1 MIKNNLLAL
10 SFLLSIFIFAQE
22 EVEEIPIEEQRNNKI
37 KELLQ
42 TVEINKSIYIQE
54 DQLRINE
61 FLDLIDERQN
71 MLSKART
78 DLQNEKIRNER
89 LEKEFEEN
97 EKLLAELE
105 ERLQIKIGVLGEL
118 FGVARQFAGE
128 LLSNSENAY
137 TFTEFPQRGDKLRKI
152 GQIQVHNINE
162 LETLWLEYF
171 NEIVASGEIKEFKSK
186 IINSK
191 GDAFEDN
198 IIRYGLFSAS
208 YNSKYIKTLPE
219 LGGFELLQRQPERN
233 VRKTLRRHQRA
244 DEYKVASI
252 DPTRGFLLSLY
263 LDKSSWFER
272 IAQGK
277 SVGFIII
284 LIGIAGV
291 VFSSYKIYLLNVNK
305 KLLEDPNE
313 SNVINEMVES
323 IREGNSYQS
332 KENIIDELISN
343 YSSKLDWGVSWI
355 KFVAA
360 VAPLLGLLG
369 TVIGMIETFQAITLF
384 GTGDPKQMAGGIS
397 QALVTTMLGLIVAA
411 PLLGFY
417 TYISDRV
424 NTLVQVVEEK
434 GSYLLSKE

>member
-1 MIKNNLLAL
+1 MIKLYLIISIIIPL
-10 SFLLSIFIFAQE
+10 SIFAQE
-22 EVEEIPIEEQRNNKI
+22 IEEEIPIEEQRNNAI
-37 KELLQ
+37 KQLLE
-42 TVEINKSIYIQE
+42 TVEINKSIYVAD
-54 DQLRINE
+54 DQKRIDK
-61 FLDLIDERQN
+61 FLDLIDERES
-71 MLSKART
+71 MLAKAKN
-78 DLQNEKIRNER
+78 DLRLENERNKR

-97 EKLLAELE
+97 EKVLAELE

-128 LLSNSENAY
+128 LLSSSESAY
-137 TFTEFPQRGDKLRKI
+137 TFTEFPDRGDRLKEI
-152 GQIQVHNINE
+152 GKIQVHSIEE
-162 LETLWLEYF
+162 LEVLWLEYF
-171 NEIVASGEIKEFKSK
+171 NEIVASGEVKEFKSK

-191 GDAFEDN
+191 GDSFEDN
-198 IIRYGLFSAS
+198 IVRYGLFSAS
-208 YNSKYIKTLPE
+208 YKAEFIKPIKE
-219 LGGFELLQRQPERN
+219 LNGFELLQRQPENSILRN
-233 VRKTLRRHQRA
+233 LKRHQRS
-244 DEYKVASI
+244 DEYKTASI

-263 LDKSSWFER
+263 LDKAGWIER

-284 LIGIAGV
+284 LIGIIGV
-291 VFSSYKIYLLNVNK
+291 AFSSYKIYFLNENK
-305 KLLEDPNE
+305 KILEDSSQ
-313 SNVINEMVES
+313 SNVIQEMIDNIKEAK
-323 IREGNSYQS
+323 SYQS

-397 QALVTTMLGLIVAA
+397 QALITTMLGLMVAA

-424 NTLVQVVEEK
+424 NTLIQVVEEK

>member
-1 MIKNNLLAL
+1 MIKFYLLISILLPL
-10 SFLLSIFIFAQE
+10 SLFAQE
-22 EVEEIPIEEQRNNKI
+22 NEEEIPIEEQRNNAI
-37 KELLQ
+37 KALLQ
-42 TVEINKSIYIQE
+42 TVEINKSIYVAD
-54 DQLRINE
+54 DQKRINK
-61 FLDLIDERQN
+61 FLDLIDEREA
-71 MLSKART
+71 MLAKAKN
-78 DLQNEKIRNER
+78 DLRLENERNAR

-97 EKLLAELE
+97 EKVLAELE

-128 LLSNSENAY
+128 LLSSSESAY
-137 TFTEFPQRGDKLRKI
+137 TFTEFPQRGDKLKEI
-152 GQIQVHNINE
+152 GKIQVHSIEE
-162 LETLWLEYF
+162 LEALWLEYF
-171 NEIVASGEIKEFKSK
+171 NEIVASGEVKEFKSK

-191 GDAFEDN
+191 GDSFEDN
-198 IIRYGLFSAS
+198 IVRYGLFSAS
-208 YNSKYIKTLPE
+208 YKSEFIKPINE
-219 LGGFELLQRQPERN
+219 LNGFELLQRQPEKSILRN
-233 VRKTLRRHQRA
+233 LKRHQRS
-244 DEYKVASI
+244 DEYKTASI

-263 LDKSSWFER
+263 LDKAGWIER

-284 LIGIAGV
+284 LIGIIGV
-291 VFSSYKIYLLNVNK
+291 AFSSYKIYFLNESK
-305 KLLEDPNE
+305 KILED
-313 SNVINEMVES
+313 SKQTNVIQDMIDN
-323 IREGNSYQS
+323 IKKAKSYQS

-397 QALVTTMLGLIVAA
+397 QALITTMLGLMVAA

-424 NTLVQVVEEK
+424 NTLVQIVEEK

>member
-1 MIKNNLLAL
+1 MIKLYLLISMLVPL
-10 SFLLSIFIFAQE
+10 SLFAQE
-22 EVEEIPIEEQRNNKI
+22 NEEEIPIEEQRNNAI

-42 TVEINKSIYIQE
+42 TVEINKSIYVAD
-54 DQLRINE
+54 DQKRINK
-61 FLDLIDERQN
+61 FLDLIDEREN
-71 MLSKART
+71 MLSKAKN
-78 DLQNEKIRNER
+78 DLRLENERNTR

-97 EKLLAELE
+97 EKVLAELE

-128 LLSNSENAY
+128 LLSSSESAY
-137 TFTEFPQRGDKLRKI
+137 TFTEFPERGDKLKEI
-152 GQIQVHNINE
+152 GKIQVHSIEE
-162 LETLWLEYF
+162 LEVLWLEYF
-171 NEIVASGEIKEFKSK
+171 NEIVASGEVKEFKSK

-191 GDAFEDN
+191 GDSFEDN
-198 IIRYGLFSAS
+198 IVRYGLFSAS
-208 YNSKYIKTLPE
+208 YKSEFIKPINE
-219 LGGFELLQRQPERN
+219 LNGFELLQRQPEKSILRN
-233 VRKTLRRHQRA
+233 LKRHQRSE
-244 DEYKVASI
+244 EYKTASI

-263 LDKSSWFER
+263 LDKAGWIER

-284 LIGIAGV
+284 LIGIIGV
-291 VFSSYKIYLLNVNK
+291 AFSSYKIYFLNESK
-305 KLLEDPNE
+305 KILEDSNQT
-313 SNVINEMVES
+313 NVIQDMIDN
-323 IREGNSYQS
+323 IKKAKSYQS

-397 QALVTTMLGLIVAA
+397 QALITTMLGLMVAA

-424 NTLVQVVEEK
+424 NTLVQIVEEK

>member
-1 MIKNNLLAL
+1 MTRLYLIISILIPL
-10 SFLLSIFIFAQE
+10 SIFAQE
-22 EVEEIPIEEQRNNKI
+22 NEEEIPIEEQRNNAI
-37 KELLQ
+37 KQLLE
-42 TVEINKSIYIQE
+42 TVEINKSIYVAD
-54 DQLRINE
+54 DQKRIDK
-61 FLDLIDERQN
+61 FLDLIDERES
-71 MLSKART
+71 MLAKAKN
-78 DLQNEKIRNER
+78 DLRLENERNKR
-89 LEKEFEEN
+89 LEKEFEDN
-97 EKLLAELE
+97 EKVLAELE

-128 LLSNSENAY
+128 LLSSSESAY
-137 TFTEFPQRGDKLRKI
+137 TFTEFPDRGDRLKEI
-152 GQIQVHNINE
+152 GKIQVHSIEE
-162 LETLWLEYF
+162 LEVLWLEYF
-171 NEIVASGEIKEFKSK
+171 NEIVASGEVKEVKSK

-191 GDAFEDN
+191 GDSFEDN
-198 IIRYGLFSAS
+198 IVRYGLFSAS
-208 YNSKYIKTLPE
+208 YKAEFIKPIKE
-219 LGGFELLQRQPERN
+219 LNGFELLQRQPENSILRN
-233 VRKTLRRHQRA
+233 LKRHQRS
-244 DEYKVASI
+244 DEYKPSSI

-263 LDKSSWFER
+263 LDKAGWIER

-284 LIGIAGV
+284 LIGIIGV
-291 VFSSYKIYLLNVNK
+291 AFSSYKIYFLNENK
-305 KLLEDPNE
+305 KILEDSSQ
-313 SNVINEMVES
+313 SNVIQEM
-323 IREGNSYQS
+323 INNIKQAKSYQS

-397 QALVTTMLGLIVAA
+397 QALITTMLGLMVAA

-424 NTLVQVVEEK
+424 NTLIQVVEEK

>member
-1 MIKNNLLAL
+1 MIKFYLLISILLPL
-10 SFLLSIFIFAQE
+10 SLFAQE
-22 EVEEIPIEEQRNNKI
+22 NEEEIPIEEQRNNAI
-37 KELLQ
+37 KALLQ
-42 TVEINKSIYIQE
+42 TVEINKSIYVAD
-54 DQLRINE
+54 DQKRINK
-61 FLDLIDERQN
+61 FLDLIDEREG
-71 MLSKART
+71 MLAKAKN
-78 DLQNEKIRNER
+78 DLRLENERNAR

-97 EKLLAELE
+97 EKVLAELE

-128 LLSNSENAY
+128 LLSSSESAY
-137 TFTEFPQRGDKLRKI
+137 TFTEFPERGDKLKEI
-152 GQIQVHNINE
+152 GKIQVHSIEE
-162 LETLWLEYF
+162 LEVLWLEYF
-171 NEIVASGEIKEFKSK
+171 NEIVASGEVKEFKSK

-191 GDAFEDN
+191 GDSFEDN
-198 IIRYGLFSAS
+198 IVRYGLFSAS
-208 YNSKYIKTLPE
+208 YKSEFIKPINE
-219 LGGFELLQRQPERN
+219 LNGFELLQRQPEKSILRN
-233 VRKTLRRHQRA
+233 LKRHQRS
-244 DEYKVASI
+244 DEYKTASI

-263 LDKSSWFER
+263 LDKAGWIER

-284 LIGIAGV
+284 LIGIIGV
-291 VFSSYKIYLLNVNK
+291 AFSSYKIYFLNESK
-305 KLLEDPNE
+305 KILEDSNQT
-313 SNVINEMVES
+313 NVIQDMIDN
-323 IREGNSYQS
+323 IKKAKSYQS

-397 QALVTTMLGLIVAA
+397 QALITTMLGLMVAA

-424 NTLVQVVEEK
+424 NTLVQIVEEK
-434 GSYLLSKE
+434 GSY

>member
-1 MIKNNLLAL
+1 MIKFYLFISILLPL
-10 SFLLSIFIFAQE
+10 TLFAQE
-22 EVEEIPIEEQRNNKI
+22 NEEEIPIEEQRNNAI
-37 KELLQ
+37 KALLQ
-42 TVEINKSIYIQE
+42 TVEINKSIYVAD
-54 DQLRINE
+54 DQKRINK
-61 FLDLIDERQN
+61 FLDLIDERES
-71 MLSKART
+71 MLAKAKN
-78 DLQNEKIRNER
+78 DLRLENERNAR

-97 EKLLAELE
+97 EKVLAELE

-128 LLSNSENAY
+128 LLSSSESAY
-137 TFTEFPQRGDKLRKI
+137 TFTEFPERGDKLKEI
-152 GQIQVHNINE
+152 GKIQVHSIEE
-162 LETLWLEYF
+162 LEVLWLEYF
-171 NEIVASGEIKEFKSK
+171 NEIVASGEVKEFKSK

-191 GDAFEDN
+191 GDSFEDN
-198 IIRYGLFSAS
+198 IVRYGLFSAS
-208 YNSKYIKTLPE
+208 YKSKFIKPINE
-219 LGGFELLQRQPERN
+219 LNGFELLQRQPEKSILRN
-233 VRKTLRRHQRA
+233 LKRHQRS
-244 DEYKVASI
+244 DEYKTASI

-263 LDKSSWFER
+263 LDKAGWIER

-284 LIGIAGV
+284 LIGIIGV
-291 VFSSYKIYLLNVNK
+291 AFSSYKIYFLNESK
-305 KLLEDPNE
+305 KILEDSNQT
-313 SNVINEMVES
+313 NVIQDMIDN
-323 IREGNSYQS
+323 IKKAKSYQS

-360 VAPLLGLLG
+360 VAPLLGLFG

-397 QALVTTMLGLIVAA
+397 QALITTMLGLMVAA

-424 NTLVQVVEEK
+424 NTLVQIVEEK

>member
-1 MIKNNLLAL
+1 MIKLYLLISILLPL
-10 SFLLSIFIFAQE
+10 SLFAQE
-22 EVEEIPIEEQRNNKI
+22 NEEEIPIEEQRNNAI
-37 KELLQ
+37 KALLQ
-42 TVEINKSIYIQE
+42 TVEINKSIYVAD
-54 DQLRINE
+54 DQKRINK
-61 FLDLIDERQN
+61 FLDLIDERES
-71 MLSKART
+71 MLAKAKN
-78 DLQNEKIRNER
+78 DLRLENERNAR

-97 EKLLAELE
+97 EKVLAELE

-128 LLSNSENAY
+128 LLSSSESAY
-137 TFTEFPQRGDKLRKI
+137 TFTEFPERGDKLKEI
-152 GQIQVHNINE
+152 GKIQVHSIEE
-162 LETLWLEYF
+162 LEVLWLEYF
-171 NEIVASGEIKEFKSK
+171 NEIVASGEVKEFKSK

-191 GDAFEDN
+191 GDSFEDN
-198 IIRYGLFSAS
+198 IVRYGLFSAS
-208 YNSKYIKTLPE
+208 YKSKFIKPINE
-219 LGGFELLQRQPERN
+219 LNGFELLQRQPEKSILRN
-233 VRKTLRRHQRA
+233 LKRHQRS
-244 DEYKVASI
+244 DEYKTASI

-263 LDKSSWFER
+263 LDKAGWIER

-284 LIGIAGV
+284 LIGIIGV
-291 VFSSYKIYLLNVNK
+291 AFSSYKIYFLNESK
-305 KLLEDPNE
+305 KILEDSNQT
-313 SNVINEMVES
+313 NVIQDMIDN
-323 IREGNSYQS
+323 IKKAKSYQS

-397 QALVTTMLGLIVAA
+397 QALITTMLGLMVAA

-424 NTLVQVVEEK
+424 NTLVQIVEEK

>member
-1 MIKNNLLAL
+1 MIKLYLLISILLPL
-10 SFLLSIFIFAQE
+10 SLFAQE
-22 EVEEIPIEEQRNNKI
+22 NEEEIPIEEQRNNAI
-37 KELLQ
+37 KALLQ
-42 TVEINKSIYIQE
+42 TVEINKSIYVAD
-54 DQLRINE
+54 DQKRINK
-61 FLDLIDERQN
+61 FLDLIDEREG
-71 MLSKART
+71 MLAKAKN
-78 DLQNEKIRNER
+78 DLRLENERNAR

-97 EKLLAELE
+97 EKVLAELE

-128 LLSNSENAY
+128 LLSSSESAY
-137 TFTEFPQRGDKLRKI
+137 TFTEFPERGDKLKEI
-152 GQIQVHNINE
+152 GKIQVHSIEE
-162 LETLWLEYF
+162 LEVLWLEYF
-171 NEIVASGEIKEFKSK
+171 NEIVASGELKEFRSK

-191 GDAFEDN
+191 GDSFEDN
-198 IIRYGLFSAS
+198 IVRYGLFSAS
-208 YNSKYIKTLPE
+208 YKSEFIKPINE
-219 LGGFELLQRQPERN
+219 LNGFELLQRQPEKSILRN
-233 VRKTLRRHQRA
+233 LKRHQRS
-244 DEYKVASI
+244 DEYKTASI

-263 LDKSSWFER
+263 LDKAGWIER

-284 LIGIAGV
+284 LIGIIGV
-291 VFSSYKIYLLNVNK
+291 AFSSYKIYFLNESK
-305 KLLEDPNE
+305 KILEDSNQT
-313 SNVINEMVES
+313 NVIQDMIDN
-323 IREGNSYQS
+323 IKKAKSYQS

-397 QALVTTMLGLIVAA
+397 QALITTMLGLMVAA

-424 NTLVQVVEEK
+424 NTLVQIVEEK

>member
-1 MIKNNLLAL
+1 MIKLYLLISILLPL
-10 SFLLSIFIFAQE
+10 SLFAQE
-22 EVEEIPIEEQRNNKI
+22 NKEEIPIEEQRNNAI
-37 KELLQ
+37 KALLQ
-42 TVEINKSIYIQE
+42 TVEINKSIYVAD
-54 DQLRINE
+54 DQKRINK
-61 FLDLIDERQN
+61 FLDLIDEREA
-71 MLSKART
+71 MLANAKN
-78 DLQNEKIRNER
+78 DLRLENERNAR

-97 EKLLAELE
+97 EKVLAELE

-128 LLSNSENAY
+128 LLSSSESAY
-137 TFTEFPQRGDKLRKI
+137 TFTEFPERGDKLKEI
-152 GQIQVHNINE
+152 GKIQVHSIEE
-162 LETLWLEYF
+162 LEVLWLEYF
-171 NEIVASGEIKEFKSK
+171 NEIVASGEVKEFKSK

-191 GDAFEDN
+191 GDSFEDN
-198 IIRYGLFSAS
+198 IVRYGLFSAS
-208 YNSKYIKTLPE
+208 YKSEFIKPINE
-219 LGGFELLQRQPERN
+219 LNGFELLQRQPEKSILRN
-233 VRKTLRRHQRA
+233 LKRHQRS
-244 DEYKVASI
+244 DEYKTASI

-263 LDKSSWFER
+263 LDKAGWIER

-284 LIGIAGV
+284 LIGIIGV
-291 VFSSYKIYLLNVNK
+291 AFSSYKIYFLNESK
-305 KLLEDPNE
+305 KILEDSNQT
-313 SNVINEMVES
+313 NVIQDMIDN
-323 IREGNSYQS
+323 IKKAKSYQS

-397 QALVTTMLGLIVAA
+397 QALITTMLGLMVAA

-424 NTLVQVVEEK
+424 NTLVQIVEEK

>member
-1 MIKNNLLAL
+1 MIKLYLLISILLPL
-10 SFLLSIFIFAQE
+10 SLFAQE
-22 EVEEIPIEEQRNNKI
+22 NEEEIPIEEQRNNAI
-37 KELLQ
+37 KALLQ
-42 TVEINKSIYIQE
+42 TVEINKSIYVAE
-54 DQLRINE
+54 DQKRINK
-61 FLDLIDERQN
+61 FLDLIDERES
-71 MLSKART
+71 MLAKAKN
-78 DLQNEKIRNER
+78 DLRLENERNVR

-97 EKLLAELE
+97 EKVLAELE

-128 LLSNSENAY
+128 LLSSSESAY
-137 TFTEFPQRGDKLRKI
+137 TFTEFPERGDKLKEI
-152 GQIQVHNINE
+152 GKIQVHSIEE
-162 LETLWLEYF
+162 LEVLWLEYF
-171 NEIVASGEIKEFKSK
+171 NEIVASGEVKEFKSK

-191 GDAFEDN
+191 GDSFEDN
-198 IIRYGLFSAS
+198 IVRYGLFSAS
-208 YNSKYIKTLPE
+208 YKSEFIKPINE
-219 LGGFELLQRQPERN
+219 LNGFELLQRQPEKSILRN
-233 VRKTLRRHQRA
+233 LKRHQRS
-244 DEYKVASI
+244 DEYKTASI

-263 LDKSSWFER
+263 LDKAGWIER

-284 LIGIAGV
+284 LIGIIGV
-291 VFSSYKIYLLNVNK
+291 AFSSYKIYFLNESK
-305 KLLEDPNE
+305 KILEDSNQT
-313 SNVINEMVES
+313 NVIQDMIDN
-323 IREGNSYQS
+323 IKKAKSYQS

-397 QALVTTMLGLIVAA
+397 QALITTMLGLMVAA

-424 NTLVQVVEEK
+424 NTLVQIVEEK

>member
-1 MIKNNLLAL
+1 MTRLYLLISILIPL
-10 SFLLSIFIFAQE
+10 SIFAQE
-22 EVEEIPIEEQRNNKI
+22 NEEEIPIEEQRNNAI
-37 KELLQ
+37 KQLLE
-42 TVEINKSIYIQE
+42 TVEINKSIYVAD
-54 DQLRINE
+54 DQKRIDK
-61 FLDLIDERQN
+61 FLDLIDERES
-71 MLSKART
+71 MLAKAKN
-78 DLQNEKIRNER
+78 DLRLENERNKR

-97 EKLLAELE
+97 EKALAELE

-128 LLSNSENAY
+128 LLSSSESAY
-137 TFTEFPQRGDKLRKI
+137 TFTEFPDRGDRLKEI
-152 GQIQVHNINE
+152 GKIQVHSIEE
-162 LETLWLEYF
+162 LEVLWLEYF
-171 NEIVASGEIKEFKSK
+171 NEIVASGEVKELKSK

-191 GDAFEDN
+191 GDSFEDN
-198 IIRYGLFSAS
+198 IVRYGLFSAS
-208 YNSKYIKTLPE
+208 YKAEFIKPIKE
-219 LGGFELLQRQPERN
+219 LNGFELLQRQPENSILRN
-233 VRKTLRRHQRA
+233 LKRHQRS
-244 DEYKVASI
+244 DEYKTASI

-263 LDKSSWFER
+263 LDKAGWIER

-284 LIGIAGV
+284 LIGIIGV
-291 VFSSYKIYLLNVNK
+291 AFSSYKIYFLNENK
-305 KLLEDPNE
+305 KILEDSSQ
-313 SNVINEMVES
+313 SNVIQEM
-323 IREGNSYQS
+323 IDNIKQAKSYQS

-397 QALVTTMLGLIVAA
+397 QALITTMLGLMVAA
-411 PLLGFY
+411 PLLGLY

-424 NTLVQVVEEK
+424 NTLIQVVEEK

>member
-1 MIKNNLLAL
+1 MIKFYLFILILLPL
-10 SFLLSIFIFAQE
+10 TLFAQE
-22 EVEEIPIEEQRNNKI
+22 NEEEIPIEEQRNNAI
-37 KELLQ
+37 KALLQ
-42 TVEINKSIYIQE
+42 TVEINKSIYVAD
-54 DQLRINE
+54 DQKRINK
-61 FLDLIDERQN
+61 FLDLIDERES
-71 MLSKART
+71 MLAKAKN
-78 DLQNEKIRNER
+78 DLRLENERNAR

-97 EKLLAELE
+97 EKVLAELE

-128 LLSNSENAY
+128 LLSSSESAY
-137 TFTEFPQRGDKLRKI
+137 TFTEFPDRGDKLKEI
-152 GQIQVHNINE
+152 GKIQVHSIEE
-162 LETLWLEYF
+162 LEVLWLEYF
-171 NEIVASGEIKEFKSK
+171 NEIVASGEVKEFKSK

-191 GDAFEDN
+191 GDSFEDN

-208 YNSKYIKTLPE
+208 YKSEFIKPINE
-219 LGGFELLQRQPERN
+219 LNGFELLQRQPEKSILRN
-233 VRKTLRRHQRA
+233 LKRHQRS
-244 DEYKVASI
+244 DEYKTASI

-263 LDKSSWFER
+263 LDKAGWIER
-272 IAQGK
+272 VAQGK

-284 LIGIAGV
+284 LIGIIGV
-291 VFSSYKIYLLNVNK
+291 AFSSYKIYFLNESK
-305 KLLEDPNE
+305 KILEDSNQT
-313 SNVINEMVES
+313 NVIQDMIDN
-323 IREGNSYQS
+323 IKKAKSYQS

-397 QALVTTMLGLIVAA
+397 QALITTMLGLMVAA

-424 NTLVQVVEEK
+424 NTLVQIVEEK

>member
-1 MIKNNLLAL
+1 MIKLYLLISILLPL
-10 SFLLSIFIFAQE
+10 SLFAQE
-22 EVEEIPIEEQRNNKI
+22 NEEEIPIEEQRNNAI
-37 KELLQ
+37 KALLQ
-42 TVEINKSIYIQE
+42 TVEINKSIYVAD
-54 DQLRINE
+54 DQKRINK
-61 FLDLIDERQN
+61 FLDLINEREG
-71 MLSKART
+71 MLAKAKN
-78 DLQNEKIRNER
+78 DLRLENERNAR

-97 EKLLAELE
+97 EKVLAELE

-128 LLSNSENAY
+128 LLSSSESAY
-137 TFTEFPQRGDKLRKI
+137 TFTEFPERGDKLKEI
-152 GQIQVHNINE
+152 GKIQVHSIEE
-162 LETLWLEYF
+162 LEVLWLEYF
-171 NEIVASGEIKEFKSK
+171 NEIVASGEVKEFRSK

-191 GDAFEDN
+191 GDSFEDN
-198 IIRYGLFSAS
+198 IVRYGLFSAS
-208 YNSKYIKTLPE
+208 YKSEFIKPINE
-219 LGGFELLQRQPERN
+219 LNGFELLQRQPEKSILRN
-233 VRKTLRRHQRA
+233 LKRHQRS
-244 DEYKVASI
+244 DEYKTASI

-263 LDKSSWFER
+263 LDKAGWIER

-284 LIGIAGV
+284 LIGIIGV
-291 VFSSYKIYLLNVNK
+291 AFSSYKIYFLNESK
-305 KLLEDPNE
+305 KILEDSNQT
-313 SNVINEMVES
+313 NVIQDMIDN
-323 IREGNSYQS
+323 IKKAKSYQS

-397 QALVTTMLGLIVAA
+397 QALITTMLGLMVAA

-424 NTLVQVVEEK
+424 NTLVQIVEEK

>member
-1 MIKNNLLAL
+1 MIKLYLIISILVPL
-10 SFLLSIFIFAQE
+10 SSFAQE
-22 EVEEIPIEEQRNNKI
+22 NEEEIPIEEQRNNAI
-37 KELLQ
+37 KELLE
-42 TVEINKSIYIQE
+42 TVEINKSIYVAD
-54 DQLRINE
+54 DQKRIDK
-61 FLDLIDERQN
+61 FLDLIDEREG
-71 MLSKART
+71 MLAKAKN
-78 DLQNEKIRNER
+78 DLRLENERNKR

-97 EKLLAELE
+97 EKVLAELE

-128 LLSNSENAY
+128 LLSSSESAY
-137 TFTEFPQRGDKLRKI
+137 TFTEFPDRGDRLKEI
-152 GQIQVHNINE
+152 GKIQVHSIEE
-162 LETLWLEYF
+162 LEVLWLEYF
-171 NEIVASGEIKEFKSK
+171 NEIVASGEVKELKSK

-191 GDAFEDN
+191 GDSFEDN
-198 IIRYGLFSAS
+198 IVRYGLFSAS
-208 YNSKYIKTLPE
+208 YKAEFIKPIKE
-219 LGGFELLQRQPERN
+219 LNGFELLQRQPENSILRN
-233 VRKTLRRHQRA
+233 LKRHQRS
-244 DEYKVASI
+244 DEYKTSSI

-263 LDKSSWFER
+263 LDKAGWIER

-284 LIGIAGV
+284 LIGIIGV
-291 VFSSYKIYLLNVNK
+291 AFSSYKIYFLNENK
-305 KLLEDPNE
+305 KILEDSSQ
-313 SNVINEMVES
+313 SNVIQEM
-323 IREGNSYQS
+323 INNIKQAKSYQS

-397 QALVTTMLGLIVAA
+397 QALITTMLGLMVAA

-424 NTLVQVVEEK
+424 NTLIQVVEEK

>member
-1 MIKNNLLAL
+1 MIKFYLLISILLPL
-10 SFLLSIFIFAQE
+10 SLFAQE
-22 EVEEIPIEEQRNNKI
+22 NEEEIPIEEQRNNAI
-37 KELLQ
+37 KALLQ
-42 TVEINKSIYIQE
+42 TVEINKSIYVAD
-54 DQLRINE
+54 DQKRINK
-61 FLDLIDERQN
+61 FLDLIDERED
-71 MLSKART
+71 MLAKAKN
-78 DLQNEKIRNER
+78 DLRLENERNAR

-97 EKLLAELE
+97 EKVLAELE

-128 LLSNSENAY
+128 LLSSSESAY
-137 TFTEFPQRGDKLRKI
+137 TFTEFPDRGDKLKEI
-152 GQIQVHNINE
+152 GKIQVHSIEE
-162 LETLWLEYF
+162 LEVLWLEYF
-171 NEIVASGEIKEFKSK
+171 NEIVASGEVKEFKSK

-191 GDAFEDN
+191 GDSFEDN
-198 IIRYGLFSAS
+198 IVRYGLFSAS
-208 YNSKYIKTLPE
+208 YNSEFIKPINE
-219 LGGFELLQRQPERN
+219 LNGFELLQRQPEKSILRN
-233 VRKTLRRHQRA
+233 LKRHQRS
-244 DEYKVASI
+244 DEYKTASI

-263 LDKSSWFER
+263 LDKAGWIER

-284 LIGIAGV
+284 LIGIIGV
-291 VFSSYKIYLLNVNK
+291 AFSSYKIYFLNESK
-305 KLLEDPNE
+305 KILEDSNQT
-313 SNVINEMVES
+313 NVIQDMIDN
-323 IREGNSYQS
+323 IKKAKSYQS

-397 QALVTTMLGLIVAA
+397 QALITTMLGLMVAA

-424 NTLVQVVEEK
+424 NTLVQIVEEK

>member
-1 MIKNNLLAL
+1 MIKLYLLISILLPL
-10 SFLLSIFIFAQE
+10 SLFAQE
-22 EVEEIPIEEQRNNKI
+22 NEEEIPIEEQRNNAI

-42 TVEINKSIYIQE
+42 TVEINKSIYVADDE
-54 DQLRINE
+54 KRINK
-61 FLDLIDERQN
+61 FLDLIDEREA
-71 MLSKART
+71 MLAKAKN
-78 DLQNEKIRNER
+78 DLRLENERNAR

-97 EKLLAELE
+97 EKVLAELE

-128 LLSNSENAY
+128 LLSSSESAY
-137 TFTEFPQRGDKLRKI
+137 TFTEFPERGDKLKEI
-152 GQIQVHNINE
+152 GKIQVHSIEE
-162 LETLWLEYF
+162 LEVLWLEYF
-171 NEIVASGEIKEFKSK
+171 NEIVASGEVKEFKSK

-191 GDAFEDN
+191 GDSFEDN
-198 IIRYGLFSAS
+198 IVRYGLFSAS
-208 YNSKYIKTLPE
+208 YKSKFIKPINE
-219 LGGFELLQRQPERN
+219 LNGFELLQRQPEKSILRN
-233 VRKTLRRHQRA
+233 LKRHQRS
-244 DEYKVASI
+244 DEYKTASI

-263 LDKSSWFER
+263 LDKAGWIER

-284 LIGIAGV
+284 LIGIIGV
-291 VFSSYKIYLLNVNK
+291 AFSSYKIYFLNESK
-305 KLLEDPNE
+305 KILEDSNQT
-313 SNVINEMVES
+313 NVIQDMIDN
-323 IREGNSYQS
+323 IKKAKSYQS

-397 QALVTTMLGLIVAA
+397 QALITTMLGLMVAA

-424 NTLVQVVEEK
+424 NTLVQIVEEK

>member
-1 MIKNNLLAL
+1 MTRLYLLISILIPL
-10 SFLLSIFIFAQE
+10 SIFAQE
-22 EVEEIPIEEQRNNKI
+22 NEEEIPIEEQRNNAI
-37 KELLQ
+37 KQLLE
-42 TVEINKSIYIQE
+42 TVEINKSIYVAD
-54 DQLRINE
+54 DQKRIDK
-61 FLDLIDERQN
+61 FLDLIDERER
-71 MLSKART
+71 MLAKAKN
-78 DLQNEKIRNER
+78 DLRLENERNKR

-97 EKLLAELE
+97 EKALAELE

-128 LLSNSENAY
+128 LLSSSESAY
-137 TFTEFPQRGDKLRKI
+137 TFTEFPDRGDRLKEI
-152 GQIQVHNINE
+152 GKIQVHSIEE
-162 LETLWLEYF
+162 LEVLWLEYF
-171 NEIVASGEIKEFKSK
+171 NEIVASGEVKELKSK

-191 GDAFEDN
+191 GDSFEDN
-198 IIRYGLFSAS
+198 IVRYGLFSAS
-208 YNSKYIKTLPE
+208 YKAEFIKPIKE
-219 LGGFELLQRQPERN
+219 LNGFELLQRQPENTILRN
-233 VRKTLRRHQRA
+233 LKRHQRS
-244 DEYKVASI
+244 DEYKTASI

-263 LDKSSWFER
+263 LDKAGWIER

-284 LIGIAGV
+284 LIGIIGV
-291 VFSSYKIYLLNVNK
+291 AFSSYKIYFLNENK
-305 KLLEDPNE
+305 KILEDSSQ
-313 SNVINEMVES
+313 SNVIQEM
-323 IREGNSYQS
+323 IDNIKQAKSYQS

-397 QALVTTMLGLIVAA
+397 QALITTMLGLMVAA
-411 PLLGFY
+411 PLLGLY

-424 NTLVQVVEEK
+424 NTLIQVVEEK

>member
-71 MLSKART
+71 MLSKAKT

-137 TFTEFPQRGDKLRKI
+137 TFTEFPQRGDKLREI

>member
-1 MIKNNLLAL
+1 MIKFYLFISILLPL
-10 SFLLSIFIFAQE
+10 SLFAQE
-22 EVEEIPIEEQRNNKI
+22 NEEEIPIEEQRNNAI
-37 KELLQ
+37 KALLQ
-42 TVEINKSIYIQE
+42 TVEINKSIYVAD
-54 DQLRINE
+54 DQKRINK
-61 FLDLIDERQN
+61 FLDLIDEREG
-71 MLSKART
+71 MLAKAKN
-78 DLQNEKIRNER
+78 DLRLENERNAR

-97 EKLLAELE
+97 EKVLAELE

-128 LLSNSENAY
+128 LLSSSESAY
-137 TFTEFPQRGDKLRKI
+137 TFTEFPERGDKLKEI
-152 GQIQVHNINE
+152 GKIQVHSIEE
-162 LETLWLEYF
+162 LEVLWLEYF
-171 NEIVASGEIKEFKSK
+171 NEIVASGEVKEFKSK

-191 GDAFEDN
+191 GDSFEDN
-198 IIRYGLFSAS
+198 IVRYGLFSAS
-208 YNSKYIKTLPE
+208 YKSKFIKPINE
-219 LGGFELLQRQPERN
+219 LNGFELLQRQPEKSILRN
-233 VRKTLRRHQRA
+233 LKRHQRS
-244 DEYKVASI
+244 DEYKTASI

-263 LDKSSWFER
+263 LDKAGWIER

-284 LIGIAGV
+284 LIGIIGV
-291 VFSSYKIYLLNVNK
+291 AFSSYKIYFLNESK
-305 KLLEDPNE
+305 KILEDSNQT
-313 SNVINEMVES
+313 NVIQDMIDN
-323 IREGNSYQS
+323 IKKAKSYQS

-397 QALVTTMLGLIVAA
+397 QALITTMLGLMVAA

-424 NTLVQVVEEK
+424 NTLVQIVEEK

>member
-1 MIKNNLLAL
+1 MIKLYLLISILLPL
-10 SFLLSIFIFAQE
+10 SLFAQDNE
-22 EVEEIPIEEQRNNKI
+22 EEIPIEEQRNNAI

-42 TVEINKSIYIQE
+42 TVEINKSIYVAD
-54 DQLRINE
+54 DQKRINK
-61 FLDLIDERQN
+61 FLDLIDEREG
-71 MLSKART
+71 MLAKAKN
-78 DLQNEKIRNER
+78 DLRLENERNAR

-97 EKLLAELE
+97 EKVLAELE

-128 LLSNSENAY
+128 LLSSSESAY
-137 TFTEFPQRGDKLRKI
+137 TFTEFPERGDKLKEI
-152 GQIQVHNINE
+152 GKIQVHSIEE
-162 LETLWLEYF
+162 LEVLWLEYF
-171 NEIVASGEIKEFKSK
+171 NEIVASGEVKEFKSK

-191 GDAFEDN
+191 GDSFEDN
-198 IIRYGLFSAS
+198 IVRYGLFSAS
-208 YNSKYIKTLPE
+208 YKSEFIKPINE
-219 LGGFELLQRQPERN
+219 LNGFELLQRQPEKSILRN
-233 VRKTLRRHQRA
+233 LKRHQRS
-244 DEYKVASI
+244 DEYKTASI

-263 LDKSSWFER
+263 LDKAGWIER

-284 LIGIAGV
+284 LIGIIGV
-291 VFSSYKIYLLNVNK
+291 AFSSYKIYFLNESK
-305 KLLEDPNE
+305 KILED
-313 SNVINEMVES
+313 SNQTNIIQDMIDN
-323 IREGNSYQS
+323 IKKAKSYQS

-397 QALVTTMLGLIVAA
+397 QALITTMLGLMVAA

-424 NTLVQVVEEK
+424 NTLVQIVEEK

>member
-1 MIKNNLLAL
+1 MTRLYLLISILIPL
-10 SFLLSIFIFAQE
+10 SIFAQE
-22 EVEEIPIEEQRNNKI
+22 NEEEIPIEEQRNNAI
-37 KELLQ
+37 KQLLE
-42 TVEINKSIYIQE
+42 TVEINKSIYVAD
-54 DQLRINE
+54 DQKRIDK
-61 FLDLIDERQN
+61 FLDLIDERES
-71 MLSKART
+71 MLAKAKN
-78 DLQNEKIRNER
+78 DLRLENERNKR

-97 EKLLAELE
+97 EKALAELE

-128 LLSNSENAY
+128 LLSSSESAY
-137 TFTEFPQRGDKLRKI
+137 TFTEFPDRGDRLKEI
-152 GQIQVHNINE
+152 GKIQVHSIEE
-162 LETLWLEYF
+162 LEVLWLEYF
-171 NEIVASGEIKEFKSK
+171 NEIVASGEVKELKSK

-191 GDAFEDN
+191 GDSFEDN
-198 IIRYGLFSAS
+198 IVRYGLFSAS
-208 YNSKYIKTLPE
+208 YKAEFIKPIKE
-219 LGGFELLQRQPERN
+219 LNGFELLQRQPENTILRN
-233 VRKTLRRHQRA
+233 LKRHQRS
-244 DEYKVASI
+244 DEYKTASI

-263 LDKSSWFER
+263 LDKAGWIER

-284 LIGIAGV
+284 LIGIIGV
-291 VFSSYKIYLLNVNK
+291 AFSSYKIYFLNENK
-305 KLLEDPNE
+305 KILEDSSQ
-313 SNVINEMVES
+313 SNVIQEM
-323 IREGNSYQS
+323 IDNIKQAKSYQS

-397 QALVTTMLGLIVAA
+397 QALITTMLGLMVAA
-411 PLLGFY
+411 PLLGLY

-424 NTLVQVVEEK
+424 NTLIQVVEEK

>member
-1 MIKNNLLAL
+1 MIKLYLLISMLVPL
-10 SFLLSIFIFAQE
+10 SLFAQE
-22 EVEEIPIEEQRNNKI
+22 NEEEIPIEEQRNNAI

-42 TVEINKSIYIQE
+42 TVEINKSIYVAE
-54 DQLRINE
+54 DQKRINK
-61 FLDLIDERQN
+61 FLDLIDEREN
-71 MLSKART
+71 MLSKAKN
-78 DLQNEKIRNER
+78 DLRLENERNTR

-97 EKLLAELE
+97 EKVLAELE

-128 LLSNSENAY
+128 LLSSSESAY
-137 TFTEFPQRGDKLRKI
+137 TFTEFPERGDKLKEI
-152 GQIQVHNINE
+152 GKIQVHSIEE
-162 LETLWLEYF
+162 LEVLWLEYF
-171 NEIVASGEIKEFKSK
+171 NEIVASGEVKEFKSK

-191 GDAFEDN
+191 GDSFEDN
-198 IIRYGLFSAS
+198 IVRYGLFSAS
-208 YNSKYIKTLPE
+208 YKSKFIKPINE
-219 LGGFELLQRQPERN
+219 LNGFELLQRQPEKSILRN
-233 VRKTLRRHQRA
+233 LKRHQRS
-244 DEYKVASI
+244 DEYKTASI

-263 LDKSSWFER
+263 LDKAGWIER

-284 LIGIAGV
+284 LIGIIGV
-291 VFSSYKIYLLNVNK
+291 AFSSYKIYFLNESK
-305 KLLEDPNE
+305 KILEDSKQN
-313 SNVINEMVES
+313 NVIQDMIDN
-323 IREGNSYQS
+323 IKKAKSYQS

-397 QALVTTMLGLIVAA
+397 QALITTMLGLMVAA

-424 NTLVQVVEEK
+424 NTLVQIVEEK

>member
-1 MIKNNLLAL
+1 M
-10 SFLLSIFIFAQE
+10 
-22 EVEEIPIEEQRNNKI
+22 
-37 KELLQ
+37 
-42 TVEINKSIYIQE
+42 
-54 DQLRINE
+54 
-61 FLDLIDERQN
+61 
-71 MLSKART
+71 
-78 DLQNEKIRNER
+78 
-89 LEKEFEEN
+89 
-97 EKLLAELE
+97 
-105 ERLQIKIGVLGEL
+105 QIKIGVLGEL

-128 LLSNSENAY
+128 LLSSSESAY
-137 TFTEFPQRGDKLRKI
+137 TFTEFPERGDKLKEI
-152 GQIQVHNINE
+152 GKIQVHSIEE
-162 LETLWLEYF
+162 LEVLWLEYF
-171 NEIVASGEIKEFKSK
+171 NEIVASGEVKEFKSK

-191 GDAFEDN
+191 GDSFEDN
-198 IIRYGLFSAS
+198 IVRYGLFSAS
-208 YNSKYIKTLPE
+208 YKSKFIKPINE
-219 LGGFELLQRQPERN
+219 LNGFELLQRQPEKSILRN
-233 VRKTLRRHQRA
+233 LKRHQRS
-244 DEYKVASI
+244 DEYKTASI

-263 LDKSSWFER
+263 LDKAGWIER

-284 LIGIAGV
+284 LIGIIGV
-291 VFSSYKIYLLNVNK
+291 AFSSYKIYFLNESK
-305 KLLEDPNE
+305 KILEDSNQT
-313 SNVINEMVES
+313 NVIQDMIDN
-323 IREGNSYQS
+323 IKKAKSYQS

-397 QALVTTMLGLIVAA
+397 QALITTMLGLMVAA

-424 NTLVQVVEEK
+424 NTLVQIVEEK

>member
-1 MIKNNLLAL
+1 MIKFYLLISILLPL
-10 SFLLSIFIFAQE
+10 SLFAQE
-22 EVEEIPIEEQRNNKI
+22 NEEEIPIEEQRNNAI
-37 KELLQ
+37 KALLQ
-42 TVEINKSIYIQE
+42 TVEINKSIYVAD
-54 DQLRINE
+54 DQKRINK
-61 FLDLIDERQN
+61 FLDLIDEREA
-71 MLSKART
+71 MLAKAKN
-78 DLQNEKIRNER
+78 DLRLENERNAR

-97 EKLLAELE
+97 EKVLAELE

-128 LLSNSENAY
+128 LLSSSESAY
-137 TFTEFPQRGDKLRKI
+137 TFTEFPERGDKLKEI
-152 GQIQVHNINE
+152 GKIQVHSIEE
-162 LETLWLEYF
+162 LEALWLEYF
-171 NEIVASGEIKEFKSK
+171 NEIVASGEVKEFKSK

-191 GDAFEDN
+191 GDSFEDN
-198 IIRYGLFSAS
+198 IVRYGLFSAS
-208 YNSKYIKTLPE
+208 YKSEFIKPINE
-219 LGGFELLQRQPERN
+219 LNGFELLQRQPEKSILRN
-233 VRKTLRRHQRA
+233 LKRHQRS
-244 DEYKVASI
+244 DEYKTASI
-252 DPTRGFLLSLY
+252 YPTRGFLLSLY
-263 LDKSSWFER
+263 LDKAGWIER

-284 LIGIAGV
+284 LIGIIGV
-291 VFSSYKIYLLNVNK
+291 AFSSYKIYFLNESK
-305 KLLEDPNE
+305 KILED
-313 SNVINEMVES
+313 SKQTNVIQDMIDN
-323 IREGNSYQS
+323 IKKAKSYQS

-397 QALVTTMLGLIVAA
+397 QALITTMLGLMVAA

-424 NTLVQVVEEK
+424 NTLVQIVEEK

>member
-71 MLSKART
+71 MLSKAKT

-137 TFTEFPQRGDKLRKI
+137 TFTEFPQRGDKLREI

-305 KLLEDPNE
+305 KLLEDSNE

>member
-1 MIKNNLLAL
+1 MIKFYLFISILLPL
-10 SFLLSIFIFAQE
+10 TLFAQE
-22 EVEEIPIEEQRNNKI
+22 NEEEIPIEEQRNNAI
-37 KELLQ
+37 KALLQ
-42 TVEINKSIYIQE
+42 TVEINKSIYVAD
-54 DQLRINE
+54 DQKRINK
-61 FLDLIDERQN
+61 FLDLIDERES
-71 MLSKART
+71 MLAKAKN
-78 DLQNEKIRNER
+78 DLRLENERNAR

-97 EKLLAELE
+97 EKVLAELE

-128 LLSNSENAY
+128 LLSSSESAY
-137 TFTEFPQRGDKLRKI
+137 TFTEFPERGDKLKEI
-152 GQIQVHNINE
+152 GKIQVHSIEE
-162 LETLWLEYF
+162 LEVLWLEYF
-171 NEIVASGEIKEFKSK
+171 NEIVASGEVKEFKSK

-191 GDAFEDN
+191 GDSFEDN
-198 IIRYGLFSAS
+198 IVRYGLFSAS
-208 YNSKYIKTLPE
+208 YKSKFIKPINE
-219 LGGFELLQRQPERN
+219 LNGFELLQRQPEKSILRN
-233 VRKTLRRHQRA
+233 LKRHQRS
-244 DEYKVASI
+244 DEYKTASI

-263 LDKSSWFER
+263 LDKAGWIER

-284 LIGIAGV
+284 LIGIIGV
-291 VFSSYKIYLLNVNK
+291 AFSSYKIYFLNESK
-305 KLLEDPNE
+305 KILED
-313 SNVINEMVES
+313 SSQTNVIQDMIDN
-323 IREGNSYQS
+323 IKKAKSYQS

-397 QALVTTMLGLIVAA
+397 QALITTMLGLMVAA

-424 NTLVQVVEEK
+424 NTLVQIVEEK

>member
-1 MIKNNLLAL
+1 MTRLYLIISILIPL
-10 SFLLSIFIFAQE
+10 SIFAQE
-22 EVEEIPIEEQRNNKI
+22 NEEEIPIEEQRNNAI
-37 KELLQ
+37 KQLLE
-42 TVEINKSIYIQE
+42 TVEINKSIYVAD
-54 DQLRINE
+54 DQKRIDK
-61 FLDLIDERQN
+61 FLDLIDERES
-71 MLSKART
+71 MLAKAKN
-78 DLQNEKIRNER
+78 DLRLENERNKR

-97 EKLLAELE
+97 EKVLADLE

-128 LLSNSENAY
+128 LLSSSESAY
-137 TFTEFPQRGDKLRKI
+137 TFTEFPDRGDRLKEI
-152 GQIQVHNINE
+152 GKIQVHSIEE
-162 LETLWLEYF
+162 LVVLWLEYF
-171 NEIVASGEIKEFKSK
+171 NEIVASGEVKELKSK

-191 GDAFEDN
+191 GDSFEDN
-198 IIRYGLFSAS
+198 IVRYGLFSAS
-208 YNSKYIKTLPE
+208 YKAEFIKPIKE
-219 LGGFELLQRQPERN
+219 LNGFELLQRQPENNILRN
-233 VRKTLRRHQRA
+233 LKRHQRS
-244 DEYKVASI
+244 DEYKTASI

-263 LDKSSWFER
+263 LDKAGWIER

-284 LIGIAGV
+284 LIGIIGV
-291 VFSSYKIYLLNVNK
+291 AFSSYKIYFLNENK
-305 KLLEDPNE
+305 KILEDSSQ
-313 SNVINEMVES
+313 SNVIQEM
-323 IREGNSYQS
+323 IDNIKQAKSYQS

-397 QALVTTMLGLIVAA
+397 QALITTMLGLMVAA
-411 PLLGFY
+411 PLLGLY

-424 NTLVQVVEEK
+424 NTLIQVVEEK

>member
-1 MIKNNLLAL
+1 MTRLYLIISILIPL
-10 SFLLSIFIFAQE
+10 SIFAQE
-22 EVEEIPIEEQRNNKI
+22 NEEEIPIEEQRNNAI
-37 KELLQ
+37 KQLLE
-42 TVEINKSIYIQE
+42 TVEINKSIYVAD
-54 DQLRINE
+54 DQKRIDK
-61 FLDLIDERQN
+61 FLDLIDERES
-71 MLSKART
+71 MLAKAKN
-78 DLQNEKIRNER
+78 DLRLENERNKR

-97 EKLLAELE
+97 EKVLAELE

-128 LLSNSENAY
+128 LLSSSESAY
-137 TFTEFPQRGDKLRKI
+137 TFTEFPDRGDRLKEI
-152 GQIQVHNINE
+152 GKIQVHSIEE
-162 LETLWLEYF
+162 LEVLWLEYF
-171 NEIVASGEIKEFKSK
+171 NEIVASGEVKELKSK

-191 GDAFEDN
+191 GDSFEDN
-198 IIRYGLFSAS
+198 IVRYGLFSAS
-208 YNSKYIKTLPE
+208 YKAEFIKPIKE
-219 LGGFELLQRQPERN
+219 LNGFELLQRQPENSILRN
-233 VRKTLRRHQRA
+233 LKRHQRS
-244 DEYKVASI
+244 DEYKTASI

-263 LDKSSWFER
+263 LDKAGWIER

-284 LIGIAGV
+284 LIGIIGV
-291 VFSSYKIYLLNVNK
+291 AFSSYKIYFLNENK
-305 KLLEDPNE
+305 KILEDSSQ
-313 SNVINEMVES
+313 SNVIQEM
-323 IREGNSYQS
+323 IDNIKQAKSYQS

-397 QALVTTMLGLIVAA
+397 QALITTMLGLMVAA
-411 PLLGFY
+411 PLLGLY

-424 NTLVQVVEEK
+424 NTLIQVVEEK

>member
-1 MIKNNLLAL
+1 MSL
-10 SFLLSIFIFAQE
+10 FAQE
-22 EVEEIPIEEQRNNKI
+22 NEEEIPIEEQRNNAI
-37 KELLQ
+37 KALLQ
-42 TVEINKSIYIQE
+42 TVEINKSIYVAD
-54 DQLRINE
+54 DQKRINK
-61 FLDLIDERQN
+61 FLDLIDEREG
-71 MLSKART
+71 MLAKAKN
-78 DLQNEKIRNER
+78 DLRLENERNAR

-97 EKLLAELE
+97 EKVLAELE

-128 LLSNSENAY
+128 LLSSSESAY
-137 TFTEFPQRGDKLRKI
+137 TFTEFPERGDKLKEI
-152 GQIQVHNINE
+152 GKIQVHSIEE
-162 LETLWLEYF
+162 LEVLWLEYF
-171 NEIVASGEIKEFKSK
+171 NEIVASGEVKEFKSK

-191 GDAFEDN
+191 GDSFEDN
-198 IIRYGLFSAS
+198 IVRYGLFSAS
-208 YNSKYIKTLPE
+208 YKSKFIKPINE
-219 LGGFELLQRQPERN
+219 LNGFELLQRQPEKSILRN
-233 VRKTLRRHQRA
+233 LKRHQRS
-244 DEYKVASI
+244 DEYKTASI

-263 LDKSSWFER
+263 LDKAGWIER

-284 LIGIAGV
+284 LIGIIGV
-291 VFSSYKIYLLNVNK
+291 AFSSYKIYFLNESK
-305 KLLEDPNE
+305 KILEDSNQT
-313 SNVINEMVES
+313 NVIQDMIDN
-323 IREGNSYQS
+323 IKKAKSYQS

-397 QALVTTMLGLIVAA
+397 QALITTMLGLMVAA

-424 NTLVQVVEEK
+424 NTLVQIVEEK

>member
-1 MIKNNLLAL
+1 MIKFYLLI
-10 SFLLSIFIFAQE
+10 SIFLPLSLFAQE
-22 EVEEIPIEEQRNNKI
+22 NEEEIPIEEQRNNAI
-37 KELLQ
+37 KALLQ
-42 TVEINKSIYIQE
+42 TVEINKSIYVAD
-54 DQLRINE
+54 DQKRINK
-61 FLDLIDERQN
+61 FLDLIDERES
-71 MLSKART
+71 MLAKAKN
-78 DLQNEKIRNER
+78 DLRLENERNAR

-97 EKLLAELE
+97 EKVLAELE

-128 LLSNSENAY
+128 LLSSSESAY
-137 TFTEFPQRGDKLRKI
+137 TFTEFPERGDKLKEI
-152 GQIQVHNINE
+152 GKIQVHSIEE
-162 LETLWLEYF
+162 LEVLWLEYF
-171 NEIVASGEIKEFKSK
+171 NEIVASGEVKEFKSK

-191 GDAFEDN
+191 GDSFEDN
-198 IIRYGLFSAS
+198 IVRYGLFSAS
-208 YNSKYIKTLPE
+208 YKSKFIKPINE
-219 LGGFELLQRQPERN
+219 LNGFELLQRQPEKSILRN
-233 VRKTLRRHQRA
+233 LKRHQRS
-244 DEYKVASI
+244 DEYKTASI

-263 LDKSSWFER
+263 LDKAGWIER

-284 LIGIAGV
+284 LIGIIGV
-291 VFSSYKIYLLNVNK
+291 AFSSYKIYFLNESK
-305 KLLEDPNE
+305 KILEDSNQT
-313 SNVINEMVES
+313 NVIQDMIDN
-323 IREGNSYQS
+323 IKKAKSYQS

-397 QALVTTMLGLIVAA
+397 QALITTMLGLMVAA

-424 NTLVQVVEEK
+424 NTLVQIVEEK

>member
-1 MIKNNLLAL
+1 MIKFYLLISILLPL
-10 SFLLSIFIFAQE
+10 SLFAQE
-22 EVEEIPIEEQRNNKI
+22 NEEEIPIEEQRNNAI
-37 KELLQ
+37 KALLQ
-42 TVEINKSIYIQE
+42 TVEINKSIYVAD
-54 DQLRINE
+54 DQKRINK
-61 FLDLIDERQN
+61 FLDLIDEREA
-71 MLSKART
+71 MLAKAKN
-78 DLQNEKIRNER
+78 DLRLENERNAR

-97 EKLLAELE
+97 EKVLAELE

-128 LLSNSENAY
+128 LLSSSESAY
-137 TFTEFPQRGDKLRKI
+137 TFTEFPERGDKLKEI
-152 GQIQVHNINE
+152 GKIQVHSIEE
-162 LETLWLEYF
+162 LEALWLEYF
-171 NEIVASGEIKEFKSK
+171 NEIVASGEVKEFKSK

-191 GDAFEDN
+191 GDSFEDN
-198 IIRYGLFSAS
+198 IVRYGLFSAS
-208 YNSKYIKTLPE
+208 YKSEFIKPINE
-219 LGGFELLQRQPERN
+219 LNGFELLQRQPEKSILRN
-233 VRKTLRRHQRA
+233 LKRHQRS
-244 DEYKVASI
+244 DEYKTASI

-263 LDKSSWFER
+263 LDKAGWIER

-284 LIGIAGV
+284 LIGIIGV
-291 VFSSYKIYLLNVNK
+291 AFSSYKIYFLNESK
-305 KLLEDPNE
+305 KILED
-313 SNVINEMVES
+313 SKQTNVIQDMIDN
-323 IREGNSYQS
+323 IKKAKSYQS

-397 QALVTTMLGLIVAA
+397 QALITTMLGLMVAA

-424 NTLVQVVEEK
+424 NTLVQIVEEK

>member
-1 MIKNNLLAL
+1 MIKLYLLISILLPL
-10 SFLLSIFIFAQE
+10 SLFAQE
-22 EVEEIPIEEQRNNKI
+22 NEEEIPIEEQRNNAI
-37 KELLQ
+37 KALLQ
-42 TVEINKSIYIQE
+42 TVEINKSIYVADDE
-54 DQLRINE
+54 KRINK
-61 FLDLIDERQN
+61 FLDLIDEREA
-71 MLSKART
+71 MLAKAKN
-78 DLQNEKIRNER
+78 DLRLENERNAR

-97 EKLLAELE
+97 EKVLAELE

-128 LLSNSENAY
+128 LLSSSESAY
-137 TFTEFPQRGDKLRKI
+137 TFTEFPERGDKLKEI
-152 GQIQVHNINE
+152 GKIQVHSIEE
-162 LETLWLEYF
+162 LEVLWLEYF
-171 NEIVASGEIKEFKSK
+171 NEIVASGEVKEFKSK

-191 GDAFEDN
+191 GDSFEDN
-198 IIRYGLFSAS
+198 IVRYGLFSAS
-208 YNSKYIKTLPE
+208 YKSEFIKPINE
-219 LGGFELLQRQPERN
+219 LNGFELLQRQPEKSILRN
-233 VRKTLRRHQRA
+233 LKRHQRS
-244 DEYKVASI
+244 DEYKTASI

-263 LDKSSWFER
+263 LDKAGWIER

-284 LIGIAGV
+284 LIGIIGV
-291 VFSSYKIYLLNVNK
+291 AFSSYKIYFLNESK
-305 KLLEDPNE
+305 KILEDSNQT
-313 SNVINEMVES
+313 NVIQDMIDN
-323 IREGNSYQS
+323 IKKAKSYQS

-397 QALVTTMLGLIVAA
+397 QALITTMLGLMVAA

-424 NTLVQVVEEK
+424 NTLVQIVEEK

>member
-1 MIKNNLLAL
+1 MTRLYLIISILIPL
-10 SFLLSIFIFAQE
+10 SIFAQE
-22 EVEEIPIEEQRNNKI
+22 NEEEIPIEEQRNNAI
-37 KELLQ
+37 KQLLE
-42 TVEINKSIYIQE
+42 TVEINKSIYVAD
-54 DQLRINE
+54 DQKRIDK
-61 FLDLIDERQN
+61 FLDLIDERES
-71 MLSKART
+71 MLAKAKN
-78 DLQNEKIRNER
+78 DLRLENERNKR
-89 LEKEFEEN
+89 LEKEFEDN
-97 EKLLAELE
+97 EKVLAELE

-128 LLSNSENAY
+128 LLSSSESAY
-137 TFTEFPQRGDKLRKI
+137 TFTEFPDRGDRLKEI
-152 GQIQVHNINE
+152 GKIQVHSIEE
-162 LETLWLEYF
+162 LEVLWLEYF
-171 NEIVASGEIKEFKSK
+171 NEIVASGEVKEVKSK

-191 GDAFEDN
+191 GDSFEDN
-198 IIRYGLFSAS
+198 IVRYGLFSAS
-208 YNSKYIKTLPE
+208 YKAEFIKPIKE
-219 LGGFELLQRQPERN
+219 LNGFELLQRQPENSILRN
-233 VRKTLRRHQRA
+233 LKRHQRS
-244 DEYKVASI
+244 DEYKTSSI

-263 LDKSSWFER
+263 LDKAGWIER

-284 LIGIAGV
+284 LIGIIGV
-291 VFSSYKIYLLNVNK
+291 AFSSYKIYFLNENK
-305 KLLEDPNE
+305 KILEDSSQ
-313 SNVINEMVES
+313 SNVIQEM
-323 IREGNSYQS
+323 INNIKQAKSYQS

-397 QALVTTMLGLIVAA
+397 QALITTMLGLMVAA

-424 NTLVQVVEEK
+424 NTLIQVVEEK

>member
-1 MIKNNLLAL
+1 MTRLYLIISILIPL
-10 SFLLSIFIFAQE
+10 SIFAQE
-22 EVEEIPIEEQRNNKI
+22 NEEEIPIEEQRNNAI
-37 KELLQ
+37 KQLLE
-42 TVEINKSIYIQE
+42 TVEINKSIYVAD
-54 DQLRINE
+54 DQKRIDK
-61 FLDLIDERQN
+61 FLDLIDERES
-71 MLSKART
+71 MLAKAKN
-78 DLQNEKIRNER
+78 DLRLENERNKR

-97 EKLLAELE
+97 EKALAELE

-128 LLSNSENAY
+128 LLSSSESAY
-137 TFTEFPQRGDKLRKI
+137 TFTEFPDRGDRLKEI
-152 GQIQVHNINE
+152 GKIQVHSIEE
-162 LETLWLEYF
+162 LEVLWLEYF
-171 NEIVASGEIKEFKSK
+171 NEIVASGEVKELKSK

-191 GDAFEDN
+191 GDSFEDN
-198 IIRYGLFSAS
+198 IVRYGLFSAS
-208 YNSKYIKTLPE
+208 YKAEFIKPIKE
-219 LGGFELLQRQPERN
+219 LNGFELLQRQPENSILRN
-233 VRKTLRRHQRA
+233 LKRHQRS
-244 DEYKVASI
+244 DEYKTASI

-263 LDKSSWFER
+263 LDKAGWIER

-284 LIGIAGV
+284 LIGIIGV
-291 VFSSYKIYLLNVNK
+291 AFSSYKIYFLNENK
-305 KLLEDPNE
+305 KILEDSSQ
-313 SNVINEMVES
+313 SNVIQEM
-323 IREGNSYQS
+323 IDNIKQAKSYQS

-397 QALVTTMLGLIVAA
+397 QALITTMLGLMVAA
-411 PLLGFY
+411 PLLGLY

-424 NTLVQVVEEK
+424 NTLIQVVEEK

>member
-1 MIKNNLLAL
+1 MIKFYLFISILLPL
-10 SFLLSIFIFAQE
+10 TLFAQE
-22 EVEEIPIEEQRNNKI
+22 NEEEIPIEEQRNNAI
-37 KELLQ
+37 KALLQ
-42 TVEINKSIYIQE
+42 TVEINKSIYVAD
-54 DQLRINE
+54 DQKRINK
-61 FLDLIDERQN
+61 FLDLIDERES
-71 MLSKART
+71 MLAKAKN
-78 DLQNEKIRNER
+78 DLRLENERNAR

-97 EKLLAELE
+97 EKVLAELE

-128 LLSNSENAY
+128 LLSSSESAY
-137 TFTEFPQRGDKLRKI
+137 TFTEFPERGDKLKEI
-152 GQIQVHNINE
+152 GKIQVHSIEE
-162 LETLWLEYF
+162 LEVLWLEYF
-171 NEIVASGEIKEFKSK
+171 NEIVASGEVKEFKSK

-191 GDAFEDN
+191 GDSFEDN
-198 IIRYGLFSAS
+198 IVRYGLFSAS
-208 YNSKYIKTLPE
+208 YKSEFIKPINE
-219 LGGFELLQRQPERN
+219 LNGFELLQRQPEKSILRN
-233 VRKTLRRHQRA
+233 LKRHQRS
-244 DEYKVASI
+244 DEYKTASI

-263 LDKSSWFER
+263 LDKAGWIER

-284 LIGIAGV
+284 LIGIIGV
-291 VFSSYKIYLLNVNK
+291 AFSSYKIYFLNESK
-305 KLLEDPNE
+305 KILEDSNQT
-313 SNVINEMVES
+313 NVIQDMIDN
-323 IREGNSYQS
+323 IKKAKSYQS

-397 QALVTTMLGLIVAA
+397 QALITTMLGLMVAA

-424 NTLVQVVEEK
+424 NTLVQIVEEK

>member
-1 MIKNNLLAL
+1 MTRLYLLISILIPL
-10 SFLLSIFIFAQE
+10 SIFAQE
-22 EVEEIPIEEQRNNKI
+22 NEEEIPIEEQRNNAI
-37 KELLQ
+37 KQLLE
-42 TVEINKSIYIQE
+42 TVEINKSIYVAD
-54 DQLRINE
+54 DQKRIDK
-61 FLDLIDERQN
+61 FLDLIDERES
-71 MLSKART
+71 MLAKAKN
-78 DLQNEKIRNER
+78 DLRLENERNKR

-97 EKLLAELE
+97 EKVLAELE

-128 LLSNSENAY
+128 LLSSSESAY
-137 TFTEFPQRGDKLRKI
+137 TFTEFPDRGDRLKEI
-152 GQIQVHNINE
+152 GKIQVHSIEE
-162 LETLWLEYF
+162 LEVLWLEYF
-171 NEIVASGEIKEFKSK
+171 NEIVASGEVKELKSK

-191 GDAFEDN
+191 GDSFEDN
-198 IIRYGLFSAS
+198 IVRYGLFSAS
-208 YNSKYIKTLPE
+208 YKAEFIKPIKE
-219 LGGFELLQRQPERN
+219 LNGFELLQRQPENSILRN
-233 VRKTLRRHQRA
+233 LKRHQRS
-244 DEYKVASI
+244 DEYKTASI

-263 LDKSSWFER
+263 LDKAGWIER

-284 LIGIAGV
+284 LIGIIGV
-291 VFSSYKIYLLNVNK
+291 AFSSYKIYFLNENK
-305 KLLEDPNE
+305 KILEDSSQ
-313 SNVINEMVES
+313 SNVIQEM
-323 IREGNSYQS
+323 IDNIKQAKSYQS

-397 QALVTTMLGLIVAA
+397 QALITTMLGLMVAA
-411 PLLGFY
+411 PLLGLY

-424 NTLVQVVEEK
+424 NTLIQVVEEK